1 MIKQII
7 ENKKTQTKKDIYR
20 ITHPLDAIK
29 EKIKYAKHV
38 VFGNYDSYPPSA
50 QAVLNKYGN
59 EKISKIMLH
68 RNPLSK
74 AITTLMSGWTKGET
88 EARLKQQ
95 PKDTLY
101 HISMW
106 ITLTNG
112 RVIKVEKNAVIN
124 LQANPTKPKEQQTS
138 QDVPQP
144 KNLTF
149 GEMLER
155 TRKQVGNRKFFSYSA
170 KSNNC
175 GHFIEMVLKANGL
188 NTQATHDYIGQN
200 TQEILAGFPKL
211 RRLMNTVTDIG
222 ARFETVTQQDNNLP
236 TEKYKANFQQVEPK
250 PEAEPIEVQPDA
262 VENEVIGEGLKSKRT
277 NKWILFVKQ
286 VQKEKGITYKEAMVE
301 AKKTYKK

>member
-1 MIKQII
+1 MIKTGI
-7 ENKKTQTKKDIYR
+7 ENKKAQTKKTAYR
-20 ITHPLDAIK
+20 LTHPIEAIK
-29 EKIKYAKHV
+29 ENIKYAKHV
-38 VFGNYDSYPPSA
+38 VFGNYDSYQPSA

-59 EKISKIMLH
+59 EKISSIVLH

-74 AITTLMSGWTKGET
+74 VITTLMSGWTKGET

-124 LQANPTKPKEQQTS
+124 LQVNPTKPKEEQTS
-138 QDVPQP
+138 QNVPRP
-144 KNLTF
+144 VNLTF

-170 KSNNC
+170 KNNNC

-211 RRLMNTVTDIG
+211 RKLMNTVTDIG
-222 ARFETVTQQDNNLP
+222 GRFETITQQDNNLP
-236 TEKYKANFQQVEPK
+236 TEKYKPKFQQVEAEP
-250 PEAEPIEVQPDA
+250 EPIEVQPDV
-262 VENEVIGEGLKSKRT
+262 VENEVIGEGLKSRRT
-277 NKWILFVKQ
+277 NKWILFVKE
-286 VQKEKGITYKEAMVE
+286 VQKEKGVSYKEAMKL
-301 AKKTYKK
+301 AKTLYKK